1 MSTSDAQGLVAE
13 VERRLEQVESL
24 GDPAAQDA
32 ATGIVQAL
40 LELYGAG
47 LERIV
52 QAVSAVDDGQLAQAL
67 AADELV
73 AHLLM
78 LHGLHPV
85 ALRDRVLAALDEVRP
100 YLESHGGDVQLL
112 DIGASTVRLRLQGS
126 CSGCPS
132 SAMTL
137 KLAIEDG
144 IRKAAPEIEE
154 IIAEDASAPSSSLL
168 QIEIAPALTGADADR
183 PPAAGSWVTAD
194 GLADL
199 RPGEIALKGLDGHEI
214 LFLRLDGRL
223 LGYRPW
229 CPACGARLQSA
240 ELRASELTCPACG
253 DRYDVLRAGRGL
265 DSPSNQLEPVPLLVG
280 EHGRVR
286 VALPEVA

>member
-1 MSTSDAQGLVAE
+1 MSTSEAQELVAE
-13 VERRLEQVESL
+13 VERRLQQVESL
-24 GDPAAQDA
+24 GDPVAQDA
-32 ATGIVQAL
+32 ATGAVQAL

-47 LERIV
+47 LERVV
-52 QAVSAVDDGQLAQAL
+52 QAMSAVDDGQLAQAL

-112 DIGASTVRLRLQGS
+112 DVGASTVRLRLQGS

-132 SAMTL
+132 STMTL

-154 IIAEDASAPSSSLL
+154 IIAEDASAPSSLL
-168 QIEIAPALTGADADR
+168 QIEIAPTLTPADGDR
-183 PPAAGSWVTAD
+183 SPPGSAWVTAD
-194 GLADL
+194 GLSDL
-199 RPGEIALKGLDGHEI
+199 RPGATALKRLDGHDV
-214 LFLRLDGRL
+214 LFLRPNGEL
-223 LGYRPW
+223 LGYRPS
-229 CPACGARLQSA
+229 CPACGAHLRSA
-240 ELRASELTCPACG
+240 ALRASELTCPACG
-253 DRYDVLRAGRGL
+253 DRYDVLRAGRGV
-265 DSPSNQLEPVPLLVG
+265 DAPSRQLEPIPLLVG
-280 EHGRVR
+280 EDGLVK
-286 VALPEVA
+286 VALPEAV